1 MKILPRLKLA
11 RVARGLSTAELA
23 KRASSSSITISKA
36 ENGATIR
43 EDAAERIA
51 NVLGVPVAE
60 LEAPRVVDE
69 HRVLFRKQSRLGK
82 RQQDQIQAQ
91 SIEAVERWFAAGH
104 DFDFERLE
112 EFQERWSPDDEFS
125 QKSAVTA
132 ARLVREFLGLDAAK
146 PIRSVVDIINWF
158 QILIV
163 VVDGAPDSFLGHS
176 ARTDQMALLAV
187 NGDSRIP
194 GDRLRWTLAH
204 ELGHL
209 LMHSFDELQMN
220 PEDCEKHVD
229 AFISEL
235 LFPAKIRAKEF
246 AGVISNGHAKWA
258 GMVALKEKWGIS
270 LGSLIFAASASLD
283 SVTDERKIAMFRYRA
298 WRGWQKAEPGDV
310 TQEPIHRFAINTQ
323 RE

>member
-51 NVLGVPVAE
+51 RVLGVPVAD
-60 LEAPRVVDE
+60 LEAPQVVDE

-91 SIEAVERWFAAGH
+91 SVEAVERWFAAGN
-104 DFDFERLE
+104 DFDFARLE
-112 EFQERWSPDDEFS
+112 DFQKRWSPDDEFS
-125 QKSAVTA
+125 QESAVTA
-132 ARLVREFLGLDAAK
+132 ACFVREFLGLDAVE
-146 PIRSVVDIINWF
+146 PIRSVVEIVHWF
-158 QILIV
+158 HILIV

-176 ARTDQMALLAV
+176 ARTDQMALLAI

-246 AGVISNGHAKWA
+246 AGVISANGRTDWA

-270 LGSLIFAASASLD
+270 LGSLIFAAGESLD
-283 SVTDERKIAMFRYRA
+283 SITDERKAAMFRYRA

-310 TQEPIHRFAINTQ
+310 AREPIHRFAINIA
-323 RE
+323 